1 MITSQQWMNWHANS
15 IGCQDVT
22 VNDFSVDPLK
32 WIEGD
37 SFTQKRQLPPAFGNQ
52 TFSKTNKMAPV
63 SNVSANTA
71 IHDRMNHVRKDRLEV
86 RQRVSD
92 NWVPPK
98 FLPVDGLPEVS
109 KRENP
114 VRVDI
119 RPQQHSF
126 LRSVAWILDGHFR
139 METDKTWNFSR
150 IEWLRQISE
159 DSEPYGIALQQTI
172 LRTSLD
178 WDELCKSTLTGNN
191 SGEAP
196 LVVKALMNWTRCQFL
211 IWNSDENQWHRWCE
225 TDWAAPIIFM
235 NWNGE
240 RFSPIT
246 WLKGISAT
254 EDTFRPFPSIWV
266 TPWLKTWGFHP
277 VVDVNPPIFTPK
289 LEPEPESEIE
299 LESDKEEEGGEC
311 VEPEPEPEHFPMRQ
325 VSVRGWKKTEWQKF
339 ADESGV
345 STSKQSEKTGKT
357 IQKTIEELRVELE
370 TIGYTFM

>member
-1 MITSQQWMNWHANS
+1 MNWHANS

-37 SFTQKRQLPPAFGNQ
+37 SFTQKRQLPPSFNGQVA
-52 TFSKTNKMAPV
+52 V
-63 SNVSANTA
+63 SHDTPNPISYVSASTG
-71 IHDRMNHVRKDRLEV
+71 IHDRMKTVRKDRLEV
-86 RQRVSD
+86 RQRVAD

-98 FLPVDGLPEVS
+98 FLPIDGLPEVP
-109 KRENP
+109 KRESP

-159 DSEPYGIALQQTI
+159 DNEHFGIALQQTI

-178 WDELCKSTLTGNN
+178 WDELCKATLTGNN
-191 SGEAP
+191 SDEAP

-211 IWNSDENQWHRWCE
+211 IWNSDENQWYRWCE
-225 TDWAAPIIFM
+225 TDWSAPIVFL

-246 WLKGISAT
+246 WLKGVPAA
-254 EDTFRPFPSIWV
+254 EDTFRPFPSVWV
-266 TPWLKTWGFHP
+266 TAWLKTWGFHP
-277 VVDVNPPIFTPK
+277 IVDIHPPMFTAPT
-289 LEPEPESEIE
+289 EPEADADTEA
-299 LESDKEEEGGEC
+299 
-311 VEPEPEPEHFPMRQ
+311 EPEAEAEAEAEAEVTTSQ
-325 VSVRGWKKTEWQKF
+325 KVSIRGWKKADWQKY

-345 STSKQSEKTGKT
+345 SSTKQSEKTGKT
-357 IQKTIEELRVELE
+357 IQKTIEELRMELE
-370 TIGYTFM
+370 TLGYFFE